1 MTRLLI
7 ACLVVAAGITG
18 AGSDAQIQP
27 PAQIPWEPDTLLQG
41 FWKYTIPLGSDY
53 DGPITATLIRRPK
66 TRTSG
71 RECAVLYI
79 HGFVD
84 YFFQRHMADFYETV
98 TAPRA
103 PTGCDFFALDLRK
116 YGRSLPDGYKYKNF
130 AKSLDEY
137 FDEITFALKVI
148 ESDGYSFTLLNGH
161 STGALTAVRYVQSG
175 RLGGRVS
182 ALFLNSP
189 FLDFSDRDLKEGA
202 RFAAKIVGRLRPH
215 GKQGKPSVPI
225 WYARSLLLPSEC
237 ADCHGRWKFEQKLK
251 PIEGFPVFF
260 GWVRAIINAQDRA
273 LKQTIATPILILHSA
288 RSNDGTDTIWHEE
301 YRRADLVLDVE
312 DMKNLGPALGPNV
325 VIRPIEGGVHDLM
338 LSDPDARARVYDEV
352 TAWLRT
358 LR

>member
-7 ACLVVAAGITG
+7 ACLLVAASITS
-18 AGSDAQIQP
+18 AGSDGRLQP
-27 PAQIPWEPDTLLQG
+27 PAPIPWEPDKLHG

-53 DGPITATLIRRPK
+53 DGPITATLVRRPK
-66 TRTSG
+66 DPARD
-71 RECAVLYI
+71 CAVLYL

-84 YFFQRHMADFYETV
+84 YFFQRHMADFYETI

-103 PTGCDFFALDLRK
+103 PMGCDFFALDLRK
-116 YGRSLPDGYKYKNF
+116 YGRSLPDDYEFKNF

-148 ESDGYSFTLLNGH
+148 EADRYKFVLFNGH

-175 RLGGRVS
+175 ELGAKVS

-189 FLDFSDRDLKEGA
+189 FLDFSDRDLREVAGA
-202 RFAAKIVGRLRPH
+202 RSIAKLVGFLRPY
-215 GKQGKPSVPI
+215 GKRSKPSVPI
-225 WYARSLLLPSEC
+225 WYARSLLRPSEC
-237 ADCHGRWKFEQKLK
+237 ADCHGRWKFSQRLK
-251 PIEGFPVFF
+251 PIKGFRVFF

-273 LKQTIATPILILHSA
+273 LKEEIEKPILILRSA

-312 DMKNLGPALGPNV
+312 DMEREGRRLGRQV

-338 LSDPDARARVYDEV
+338 LSDPDALARVFNEV
-352 TAWLRT
+352 TAWMRT
-358 LR
+358 LP